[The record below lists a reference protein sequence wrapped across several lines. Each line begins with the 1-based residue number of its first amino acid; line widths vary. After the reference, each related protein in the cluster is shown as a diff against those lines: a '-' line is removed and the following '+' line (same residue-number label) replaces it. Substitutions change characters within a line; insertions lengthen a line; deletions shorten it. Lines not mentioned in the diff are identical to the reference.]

1 MSINLNQMAQADLN
15 ESVLQHL
22 AARVGCAPE
31 SAKRVISLCGPALI
45 GSMMNKA
52 SSLDGARNL
61 FNAVMSP
68 GVNTHIADEL
78 PHFVLNDD
86 GMQTLLATSASV
98 DGAVA
103 SHDNVNALSARIAE
117 YSGVPAHVTRV
128 LAGVVGATI
137 LGLLK
142 RHFTQHNGQVGQ
154 LPTLLGHQLPVV
166 RANMTD
172 AFAQALGLGSVGGF
186 LAGVASRL
194 KAVSSHLEHPSTQ
207 EAAAFPI
214 HSDLYPAP
222 KSEEAQEKSSKRKWL
237 WVANAAALALFAAL
251 VARGCSTED
260 KPKEAAQDAQAD
272 GSASASGSAASD
284 SAGASGSAASDSA
297 GASSSDAAA
306 SGVPVASQASMP
318 TLLPGK
324 NALASITV
332 DASGV
337 PTVKATVG
345 SDEER
350 QRLIDLLSAR
360 FGADKF
366 HANVAVDPDTKP
378 STWLDKLDT
387 LAPVMALPGARV
399 QITGDKI
406 ELGGKAA
413 DTKLGWLDKLKALF
427 GSGWNIGL
435 ASPHAD
441 AAASDA
447 ASAVASSA
455 ASAAVPASAATS
467 ASASA
472 NGEACSAPAIARM
485 LNLKPINFRTG
496 SNTPPAS
503 AMAALA
509 KSAQALK
516 ACDEHG
522 APIMLQIAGYSDN
535 TGSPAL
541 NVELSKKR
549 AEAVRAYLVKHGIP
563 ANSLKAEGF
572 GEVNPIAD
580 NSTPAG
586 RLANRRIEFKEVN

>member
-1 MSINLNQMAQADLN
+1 MSINLNQSVQGALN

-31 SAKRVISLCGPALI
+31 SAKRVVSLCGPALI

-68 GVNTHIADEL
+68 AVNTHIAEEL

-103 SHDNVNALSARIAE
+103 SHDNVNALSERIAE

-172 AFAQALGLGSVGGF
+172 AFAQALGLGSVGAF

-222 KSEEAQEKSSKRKWL
+222 ESEETKEKSNKRKWL

-260 KPKEAAQDAQAD
+260 KHKDAAQDAQAD
-272 GSASASGSAASD
+272 ASASGSASGSASD
-284 SAGASGSAASDSA
+284 SAVAAA
-297 GASSSDAAA
+297 SSDAVA
-306 SGVPVASQASMP
+306 SGAAVASQASMP

-324 NALASITV
+324 NALAAITV

-350 QRLIDLLSAR
+350 QRLIDLMSAK

-378 STWLDKLDT
+378 SAWLDKLDT
-387 LAPVMALPGARV
+387 LVPVMTLPGARV
-399 QITGDKI
+399 QIDGDKI
-406 ELGGKAA
+406 ELAGKAA
-413 DTKLGWLDKLKALF
+413 DAKLGWLEKLKALF

-435 ASPHAD
+435 ASAQAD
-441 AAASDA
+441 AAASNA
-447 ASAVASSA
+447 AAASA
-455 ASAAVPASAATS
+455 ASAAAPASAAAT
-467 ASASA
+467 A
-472 NGEACSAPAIARM
+472 GTCSAPAIARM
-485 LNLKPINFRTG
+485 LNLKPIHFRTG

-516 ACDEHG
+516 DCDAHG
-522 APIMLQIAGYSDN
+522 APIMLRIAGYSDN
-535 TGSPAL
+535 TGSAAL

-549 AEAVRAYLVKHGIP
+549 AEAVRGYLVKHGIP
-563 ANSLKAEGF
+563 ANSLKAEGL

-586 RLANRRIEFKEVN
+586 RMANRRIEFTEVN